1 MHVQTE
7 YEDKLKTLAATKDAE
22 CETKNAQLQI
32 QVEQLQKSIREG
44 TAESE
49 ALKQR
54 EQEQQAEKLAL
65 KCEYEAS
72 LAREKAS
79 NERICTS
86 FMKAYQ
92 NEAARLLAQ
101 IERLEESQ
109 RLTQS
114 ELVKRDKQEKQMNK
128 LKLWHEELILIS
140 NAKIEKF
147 KHSLRI

>member
-1 MHVQTE
+1 
-7 YEDKLKTLAATKDAE
+7 
-22 CETKNAQLQI
+22 
-32 QVEQLQKSIREG
+32 
-44 TAESE
+44 
-49 ALKQR
+49 
-54 EQEQQAEKLAL
+54 
-65 KCEYEAS
+65 
-72 LAREKAS
+72 
-79 NERICTS
+79 
-86 FMKAYQ
+86 MKAYQ